1 MLTFDDSVESRM
13 HQQTPDAM
21 KSVDQSK
28 DMMTEDSGY
37 DSGVSALRYGRRNA
51 KFDFNH
57 VKRILR
63 KPEVHVER
71 DRRRRNAI
79 SQKDADGELHDMQ
92 TFPSNGELAYH
103 RKLTQAWYNL
113 SKEEAASLKLD
124 IFKPLDFN
132 EILMKKL
139 KTSNNG
145 KVISS
150 MKELWE

>member
-1 MLTFDDSVESRM
+1 MTTSVETRM

-113 SKEEAASLKLD
+113 SKEEAASLKID

-139 KTSNNG
+139 KTSNHG

>member
-1 MLTFDDSVESRM
+1 MTTSVETRM

-28 DMMTEDSGY
+28 DIMTEDSGY

-113 SKEEAASLKLD
+113 SKEEAASLKID

>member
-1 MLTFDDSVESRM
+1 MTTSVETRM

-113 SKEEAASLKLD
+113 SKEEAASLKID

>member
-1 MLTFDDSVESRM
+1 MTISVESRM

-113 SKEEAASLKLD
+113 SKEEVASLKID

-132 EILMKKL
+132 ELLMNKL

>member
-1 MLTFDDSVESRM
+1 MTISVESRM

-63 KPEVHVER
+63 NTEMHVER

-113 SKEEAASLKLD
+113 SKEEAASLKID

>member
-1 MLTFDDSVESRM
+1 M
-13 HQQTPDAM
+13 HQQTSDAM

-63 KPEVHVER
+63 NTEVHVER

-92 TFPSNGELAYH
+92 TFPSNGELTYH

-113 SKEEAASLKLD
+113 SKEEAASLKID

>member
-1 MLTFDDSVESRM
+1 M

-37 DSGVSALRYGRRNA
+37 DSGMSALRYGRRNA

-63 KPEVHVER
+63 KPVVHVEG
-71 DRRRRNAI
+71 DRRQRNAT
-79 SQKDADGELHDMQ
+79 SHKDADGELHDIQ
-92 TFPSNGELAYH
+92 TFSSNGELAYH

-113 SKEEAASLKLD
+113 SKEEVASLKID

-132 EILMKKL
+132 ELLMNKL
-139 KTSNNG
+139 KKSNNG

>member
-1 MLTFDDSVESRM
+1 M
-13 HQQTPDAM
+13 HQQTLDAM

-92 TFPSNGELAYH
+92 TFPSNGEVAYH

-113 SKEEAASLKLD
+113 SKEEVASLKID

>member
-1 MLTFDDSVESRM
+1 M

-37 DSGVSALRYGRRNA
+37 DSGMSALRYGRRNA

-63 KPEVHVER
+63 KPEVHVEG
-71 DRRRRNAI
+71 DRRQRNAT
-79 SQKDADGELHDMQ
+79 SHKDADGELHDIQ
-92 TFPSNGELAYH
+92 TFSSNGELAYH

-113 SKEEAASLKLD
+113 SKEEAASLKID

>member
-1 MLTFDDSVESRM
+1 M

-21 KSVDQSK
+21 KSVNQSK

-71 DRRRRNAI
+71 DRQRRNAI

-113 SKEEAASLKLD
+113 SKEEAASLKID

>member
-1 MLTFDDSVESRM
+1 MTISVESRM

-37 DSGVSALRYGRRNA
+37 DSGVSALRYGRRNV

-79 SQKDADGELHDMQ
+79 SQKDADGELHGMQ

-113 SKEEAASLKLD
+113 SKEEAASLKID

>member
-1 MLTFDDSVESRM
+1 M

-37 DSGVSALRYGRRNA
+37 DSGVSALRYGRRNV

-71 DRRRRNAI
+71 ERWRRNAI

-113 SKEEAASLKLD
+113 SKEEVASLKID

-132 EILMKKL
+132 ELLMNKL

>member
-1 MLTFDDSVESRM
+1 MTTSVETRM
-13 HQQTPDAM
+13 HQQTLDAM

-113 SKEEAASLKLD
+113 SKEEAASLKID

>member
-1 MLTFDDSVESRM
+1 MTTSVETRM

-28 DMMTEDSGY
+28 DIMTEDSGY

-79 SQKDADGELHDMQ
+79 SQKDANGELHDMQ

-113 SKEEAASLKLD
+113 SKEEAASLKID

>member
-1 MLTFDDSVESRM
+1 M

-37 DSGVSALRYGRRNA
+37 DSGVSALHYGRRNA

-71 DRRRRNAI
+71 DRRRTKTI

-113 SKEEAASLKLD
+113 SKEEVASLKID

-132 EILMKKL
+132 ELLMNKL

>member
-1 MLTFDDSVESRM
+1 MTISVESRM

-79 SQKDADGELHDMQ
+79 SQKDANGELHDMQ
-92 TFPSNGELAYH
+92 TFPSNGELVYH

-113 SKEEAASLKLD
+113 SKEEAASLKID

>member
-1 MLTFDDSVESRM
+1 MTISVESRM
-13 HQQTPDAM
+13 HQQTPDAI

-28 DMMTEDSGY
+28 DMMTEDSVY

-79 SQKDADGELHDMQ
+79 SQKDANGELHDMQ

-113 SKEEAASLKLD
+113 SKEEAASLKID